1 MPPNTAWLIA
11 VLLSSALGSLGGYLV
26 TSRMLE
32 EPLQKLSLTTP
43 VFILDRA
50 HWVKA
55 IPPEATPEVMAKA
68 MDEWRQKADQ
78 LARAGYLV
86 LDSGMVVAAPEDVYV
101 RSER

>member
-1 MPPNTAWLIA
+1 MPANTAWLIA
-11 VLLSSALGSLGGYLV
+11 VLLSSGLGSLGGYLA

-43 VFILDRA
+43 VFVLDRT

-55 IPPEATPEVMAKA
+55 IPPDATPEVIAKA
-68 MDEWRQKADQ
+68 MDEWRQKADR

-86 LDSGMVVAAPEDVYV
+86 IDSGMVVAAPEDVYV
-101 RSER
+101 HAEK

>member
-1 MPPNTAWLIA
+1 MSR
-11 VLLSSALGSLGGYLV
+11 VLA
-26 TSRMLE
+26 

-43 VFILDRA
+43 VFVLDRA

-55 IPPEATPEVMAKA
+55 IPPDATPEVIAKA
-68 MDEWRQKADQ
+68 MDAWRQKADQ

-101 RSER
+101 RSEK

>member
-1 MPPNTAWLIA
+1 VPSKTAWLTA
-11 VLLSSALGSLGGYLV
+11 VLVSSLLGSLGGYLA
-26 TSRMLE
+26 TSRTLE

-43 VFILDRA
+43 VFVLDRV

-55 IPPEATPEVMAKA
+55 IPPDATPEVMAKA
-68 MDEWRQKADQ
+68 MNEWRHKADQ

-101 RSER
+101 HAEK